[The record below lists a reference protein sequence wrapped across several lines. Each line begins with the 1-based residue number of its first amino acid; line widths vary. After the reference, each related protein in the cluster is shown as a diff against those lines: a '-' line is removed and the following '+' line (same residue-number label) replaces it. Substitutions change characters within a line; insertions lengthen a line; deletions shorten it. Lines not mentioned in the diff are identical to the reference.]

1 MLLVT
6 LFNYANYISLVN
18 NIRYSAPMTNVVSSK
33 KIKVAWF
40 ASGFIGRNASGT
52 AQVAK
57 KTVSNLI
64 LNYSNEVQ
72 IVLIAKSK
80 SELELIQNEKLYSSS
95 EVILMPKVYGNIF
108 RSSRQFYKFCILKR
122 KFGIDV
128 LHFSVPRVYPFF
140 WIFPAKK
147 IICTFHAAGDVT
159 ISGDYSPLS
168 KRIYNYII
176 KKQWKKFAAIVA
188 VSEFG
193 ANEISDAYNIPLK
206 FISTIYNGA
215 DNLWGKVDENIDKDL
230 DSVLVI
236 GRWQAYKNLHT
247 VISSF
252 KKYEIPN
259 NKNLKLKVIGKSG
272 LKDNKLILGAL
283 EGFPKSQ
290 IKLIEYLSDSDLA
303 REYRKASIVFH
314 PSINEGFGLPAFE
327 AFGEGARV
335 IAHIG
340 TPANQI
346 LNSQEGVLFDN
357 LLDEKK
363 VIDSYRKMLT
373 LNFGNVIQ
381 RRLFIESINATWV
394 SSTKKY
400 VELYRYVL
408 RS

>member
-1 MLLVT
+1 
-6 LFNYANYISLVN
+6 
-18 NIRYSAPMTNVVSSK
+18 MTSVVSSK
-33 KIKVAWF
+33 KIRVAWF
-40 ASGFIGRNASGT
+40 ASGFVGRNASGT

-57 KTVSNLI
+57 KTISNLI

-80 SELELIQNEKLYSSS
+80 SELELIHNEKFYSSL
-95 EVILMPKVYGNIF
+95 EVVLMPKVYGKMF
-108 RSSRQFYKFCILKR
+108 RSSRQFYKFCIMRR
-122 KFGIDV
+122 KFDIDI
-128 LHFSVPRVYPFF
+128 LHYSVARVYPFF

-159 ISGDYSPLS
+159 ISEDYSPLS

-206 FISTIYNGA
+206 FISTVYNGA
-215 DNLWGKVDENIDKDL
+215 DNLWGKIEENIDRDL
-230 DSVLVI
+230 NSVLVI
-236 GRWQAYKNLHT
+236 GRWQTYKNLHT
-247 VISSF
+247 VISAF
-252 KKYEIPN
+252 KKFIIPD
-259 NKNLKLKVIGKSG
+259 NKNLTLKVIGKSG
-272 LKDNKLILGAL
+272 LQGNKLVLDAL
-283 EGFPKSQ
+283 ENFPKNQ
-290 IKLIEYLSDSDLA
+290 VELIEYLSDSDLA
-303 REYRKASIVFH
+303 REYRKASVVFH

-335 IAHIG
+335 IAHTG

-346 LNSQEGVLFDN
+346 LNSQEGVVFDN

-363 VIDSYRKMLT
+363 VVDSYRKMLT
-373 LNFGNVIQ
+373 QNFGNVIQ

-400 VELYRYVL
+400 VELYRHVL
-408 RS
+408 RL

>member
-1 MLLVT
+1 
-6 LFNYANYISLVN
+6 
-18 NIRYSAPMTNVVSSK
+18 MTNVVSLK

-57 KTVSNLI
+57 KTISNLI
-64 LNYSNEVQ
+64 LNHANEVQ
-72 IVLIAKSK
+72 VVLIAKTK
-80 SELELIQNEKLYSSS
+80 SELELIQNEKLYSGV
-95 EVILMPKVYGNIF
+95 EVILLPKVYGNKF
-108 RSSRQFYKFCILKR
+108 RSSRQFYKFCISKR
-122 KFGIDV
+122 KFGIDI
-128 LHFSVPRVYPFF
+128 LHYSVPRVYPFF
-140 WIFPAKK
+140 YIFPAKK
-147 IICTFHAAGDVT
+147 IICTFHAGGDIT
-159 ISGDYSPLS
+159 ALGDKIFLS
-168 KRIYNYII
+168 RKIYNYII

-193 ANEISDAYNIPLK
+193 ANEISAAYNIPLK
-206 FISTIYNGA
+206 FISTVHNGA
-215 DNLWGKVDENIDKDL
+215 DNLWGKVDESINKDL
-230 DSVLVI
+230 DCVLVI
-236 GRWQAYKNLHT
+236 GRWQTYKNLHT

-272 LKDNKLILGAL
+272 LKDNKLILDAL

-290 IKLIEYLSDSDLA
+290 IELIEYLSDSDLA
-303 REYRKASIVFH
+303 REYRKASVVFH
-314 PSINEGFGLPAFE
+314 PSINEGFGLPTFE
-327 AFGEGARV
+327 AFGEGAKV

-363 VIDSYRKMLT
+363 VVDSYRKMLT
-373 LNFGNVIQ
+373 QNFGNVIQ

-400 VELYRYVL
+400 VELYRHVL
-408 RS
+408 RL